1 VTGESD
7 VQSKI
12 IFGGVMWM
20 GLMLGCA
27 TATPPPQ
34 SPDATAQSTQK
45 EEKVAAADA
54 KKESDKALIC
64 ESVAVTGSHIPRKV
78 CRTARQVEKE
88 REDAQKAVQNAD
100 KVNRDWGK

>member
-1 VTGESD
+1 M
-7 VQSKI
+7 QSKS
-12 IFGGVMWM
+12 FGGWMLM

-27 TATPPPQ
+27 TAAPPQ
-34 SPDATAQSTQK
+34 QASGATAQSTQT
-45 EEKVAAADA
+45 EEKAAAADA
-54 KKESDKALIC
+54 KKSPDQTLIC

-88 REDAQKAVQNAD
+88 REDAQRAVQNAD

>member
-1 VTGESD
+1 M
-7 VQSKI
+7 QSKVF
-12 IFGGVMWM
+12 FGGVMWV

-27 TATPPPQ
+27 TAAPPPQ
-34 SPDATAQSTQK
+34 SPDATAQQSTQQQ
-45 EEKVAAADA
+45 EKAADA
-54 KKESDKALIC
+54 KKDPDKTLIC

-100 KVNRDWGK
+100 KVNRDFGK

>member
-1 VTGESD
+1 M
-7 VQSKI
+7 QSKS
-12 IFGGVMWM
+12 FGGLMLM

-27 TATPPPQ
+27 TAAPPPQ
-34 SPDATAQSTQK
+34 ASGTTAQGTQK
-45 EEKVAAADA
+45 EEKAAAADA
-54 KKESDKALIC
+54 QKNPDPTLIC

-88 REDAQKAVQNAD
+88 RDDAQRAVQNAD

>member
-1 VTGESD
+1 M
-7 VQSKI
+7 QSKI
-12 IFGGVMWM
+12 VFGGVMWM

-27 TATPPPQ
+27 TASPPQ
-34 SPDATAQSTQK
+34 QASGATAQSTQQ

-54 KKESDKALIC
+54 KKNPDTTLIC

>member
-1 VTGESD
+1 M
-7 VQSKI
+7 QSKI
-12 IFGGVMWM
+12 VFGGVMWM

-27 TATPPPQ
+27 TAAPPQ
-34 SPDATAQSTQK
+34 QASGATAQSTQQ
-45 EEKVAAADA
+45 EEKAAAADA
-54 KKESDKALIC
+54 KKNPDTTLIC

-88 REDAQKAVQNAD
+88 REDAQKAIQNAD

>member
-1 VTGESD
+1 M
-7 VQSKI
+7 QSKS
-12 IFGGVMWM
+12 FGGLMLM
-20 GLMLGCA
+20 GLMLGCV
-27 TATPPPQ
+27 TAPPPPQ
-34 SPDATAQSTQK
+34 GSGATAQSTQM
-45 EEKVAAADA
+45 EEKAATADA
-54 KKESDKALIC
+54 KKNPDQTLIC

>member
-1 VTGESD
+1 

-12 IFGGVMWM
+12 VFGGVMWM

-27 TATPPPQ
+27 TAAPQ
-34 SPDATAQSTQK
+34 QQSSDATAQQTSQQ
-45 EEKVAAADA
+45 EQKVAAADA
-54 KKESDKALIC
+54 KKNPDTTLIC

-78 CRTARQVEKE
+78 CRTVRQVEKE